1 MSDLLKQGELDRLI
15 NSCGEQNLD
24 GNQEHRSG
32 NIAQKQGG
40 RDKNK
45 SKFDLILD
53 VPVRSRVVVGKTQ
66 RKLQDLLALKPGM
79 IVETENIVT
88 DQVELYVN
96 DHVIALGEV
105 VVVGEHYGFRVKKI
119 VTPVE
124 RIRKLT

>member
-1 MSDLLKQGELDRLI
+1 MSERLKQDTQGRLI
-15 NSCGEQNLD
+15 NSNSEQNLD
-24 GNQEHRSG
+24 SNLEHLSDS
-32 NIAQKQGG
+32 IEQMQGV

-53 VPVRSRVVVGKTQ
+53 VPIRSRVVVGKTH
-66 RKLQDLLALKPGM
+66 RKLQDLLSLKPGM
-79 IVETENIVT
+79 IVETENYVT

-105 VVVGEHYGFRVKKI
+105 VVVGENYGLRIKKI